1 MINNFIIAENKG
13 REKFKE
19 VVKQNP
25 LIYDLNFTEDAYNN
39 VDAYF
44 WFKGKKYAVEIK
56 DRYSYY
62 SEWSIEILKYEKL
75 KELIE
80 KGDIKSGYFAIFY
93 KDTCYLYDFNIIE
106 ECYKEF
112 GIGTMYAR
120 KTTMGNS
127 DYTIKKVITLPT
139 SKAKI
144 IKL

>member
-1 MINNFIIAENKG
+1 MIAENKG
-13 REKFKE
+13 RKKFIE
-19 VVKQNP
+19 VVKKNP
-25 LIYDLNFTEDAYNN
+25 LIYDLNFTNNAYDN

-62 SEWSIEILKYEKL
+62 SEWSIEVLKYEKM

-80 KGDIKSGYFAIFY
+80 KGYIQSGYFCIFY
-93 KDTCYLYDFNIIE
+93 EDTCYLYDFNTIE

-112 GIGTMYAR
+112 GISDMRAR

-139 SKAKI
+139 YKAKI
-144 IKL
+144 IKI

>member
-1 MINNFIIAENKG
+1 MNKFMIAENKG

-25 LIYDLNFTEDAYNN
+25 LIYDLNFTDNAYDN

-44 WFKGKKYAVEIK
+44 CFKGKKYAVEIK

-62 SEWSIEILKYEKL
+62 SEFNVEVLKYDSMEFL
-75 KELIE
+75 M
-80 KGDIKSGYFAIFY
+80 KSGKIDGYYFAVFY
-93 KDTCYLYDFNIIE
+93 KDTCYLYDFNTIE
-106 ECYKEF
+106 KCYKEF
-112 GIGTMYAR
+112 GISDMRAR

-139 SKAKI
+139 KNAKI

>member
-1 MINNFIIAENKG
+1 MIAENKG

-25 LIYDLNFTEDAYNN
+25 LIYDLSFTDDAYNN

-62 SEWSIEILKYEKL
+62 SEWSIEFLKYEKL

-80 KGDIKSGYFAIFY
+80 KGDIESGYFAIFY
-93 KDTCYLYDFNIIE
+93 KDTCYLYDFNTIE

-112 GIGTMYAR
+112 GISDMRAR

-127 DYTIKKVITLPT
+127 DYVIKKVITLPVE
-139 SKAKI
+139 KAKI
-144 IKL
+144 IKI

>member
-1 MINNFIIAENKG
+1 MNKFMIAENKG

-25 LIYDLNFTEDAYNN
+25 LIYDLNFTDNAYDN

-56 DRYSYY
+56 DRYSFY
-62 SEWSIEILKYEKL
+62 SSWNIEVLKYNSMESL
-75 KELIE
+75 M
-80 KGDIKSGYFAIFY
+80 KSGKIDGYYFAVFY
-93 KDTCYLYDFNIIE
+93 EDTCYLYDINTIE
-106 ECYKEF
+106 KCYNDF
-112 GIGTMYAR
+112 GISDMRAR

-127 DYTIKKVITLPT
+127 EYTIKKVITLPIEN
-139 SKAKI
+139 AKI

>member
-1 MINNFIIAENKG
+1 MIAENKG

-44 WFKGKKYAVEIK
+44 WFKGNKYAVEIK

-62 SEWSIEILKYEKL
+62 SEWSIEFLKYEKL

-80 KGDIKSGYFAIFY
+80 KGDIKSGYFSIFY
-93 KDTCYLYDFNIIE
+93 KDTCYLYDFNTIE

-127 DYTIKKVITLPT
+127 DYTIKKVITLPVE
-139 SKAKI
+139 KAKI
-144 IKL
+144 IKI

>member
-1 MINNFIIAENKG
+1 MIAENKG

-44 WFKGKKYAVEIK
+44 WYKGKKYGVEIK

-62 SEWSIEILKYEKL
+62 SEWSIEFLKYEKL

-80 KGDIKSGYFAIFY
+80 KGDIESGYFAIFY
-93 KDTCYLYDFNIIE
+93 KDTCYLYDFNTIE

-112 GIGTMYAR
+112 SIGTMWAR

-127 DYTIKKVITLPT
+127 EYTIKKVITLPVE
-139 SKAKI
+139 KAKI
-144 IKL
+144 IKI